1 MEKLYTNIG
10 GKLRTLAKICGA
22 IGIVCFCIG
31 VLIELVTMFDVFN
44 GMLILTLGILGLL
57 CLISS
62 WPLYAFGQLV
72 HHVHKMS
79 GGPAITGGSAS
90 DDLPEL

>member
-31 VLIELVTMFDVFN
+31 VLI
-44 GMLILTLGILGLL
+44 LTLGILGLL

-72 HHVHKMS
+72 DDVHKMS
-79 GGPAITGGSAS
+79 GGSVISGGSAS